1 MNLLLSKLRKW
12 RHTFFST
19 PHIFLIFTMTTISL
33 FSLKHSEAAPSNIL
47 TQELSAKLFL
57 NLGQLRTENS
67 LNNAGTVVVA
77 FGGLRANDVTKVNAF
92 FGDNFV
98 LDTDI
103 FSKIILNVNHE
114 WHSED
119 SRRHDSEDAGD
130 RRRDSGQG
138 YFTGISE
145 L

>member
-1 MNLLLSKLRKW
+1 MY
-12 RHTFFST
+12 
-19 PHIFLIFTMTTISL
+19 

-47 TQELSAKLFL
+47 AQELSAKLFL
-57 NLGQLRTENS
+57 NLGQLRTENF

-77 FGGLRANDVTKVNAF
+77 FGGLRANVTKVNAF

-119 SRRHDSEDAGD
+119 SRRHESEDAGD
-130 RRRDSGQG
+130 RRRDSGQE
-138 YFTGISE
+138 YFERISE